1 MPVQGNRPTGQ
12 ARVNGHHELTSARA
26 NLDMTLGI
34 YIQKFVKFR
43 KSPRWLSPSQPLT
56 HWN

>member
-43 KSPRWLSPSQPLT
+43 KSPRWLSPSQPL
-56 HWN
+56 